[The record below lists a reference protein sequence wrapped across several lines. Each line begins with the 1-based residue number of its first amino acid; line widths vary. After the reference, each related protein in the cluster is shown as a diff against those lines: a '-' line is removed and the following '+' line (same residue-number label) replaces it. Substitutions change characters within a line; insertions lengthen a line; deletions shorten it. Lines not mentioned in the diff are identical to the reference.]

1 MRRLARKTSEKATTT
16 TTNRGRKST
25 GRGILNTI
33 LNKAPLPE
41 LHLPG
46 GYRFCGPFTR
56 LQTRLRRGDTPLN
69 GLDAA
74 CLRHDLAFSR
84 FKDVASRNV
93 ADRRLAEEAWQR
105 YKASDAGLA
114 ERGFAWAVSNIM
126 RAKAKTGSGL
136 RKVIGSA
143 RRAVNRSKQKDVSKV
158 VSIALDAARR
168 EAAKLKRGGRALTV
182 GTRVIPV
189 PKTGGIIPFIAP
201 VLAGLSALGTIATG
215 ASNVV
220 RAVKDI
226 RDARKRGQGVKI
238 NARLRFDKHKRG
250 YGLYLSPC
258 PKNRQRC

>member
-1 MRRLARKTSEKATTT
+1 MRRSARKTSEKATTT
-16 TTNRGRKST
+16 TNRGRKGT

-56 LQTRLRRGDTPLN
+56 LQTRLRRGDTPIN

-114 ERGFAWAVSNIM
+114 ERGFAWGRQQHHACQSED
-126 RAKAKTGSGL
+126 GL
-136 RKVIGSA
+136 GSA
-143 RRAVNRSKQKDVSKV
+143 QSHR
-158 VSIALDAARR
+158 
-168 EAAKLKRGGRALTV
+168 
-182 GTRVIPV
+182 
-189 PKTGGIIPFIAP
+189 
-201 VLAGLSALGTIATG
+201 
-215 ASNVV
+215 
-220 RAVKDI
+220 
-226 RDARKRGQGVKI
+226 
-238 NARLRFDKHKRG
+238 
-250 YGLYLSPC
+250 
-258 PKNRQRC
+258 